1 MGSDNEAK
9 MQTNGM
15 PDMDAKEKAGSG
27 LVMLLAMIVIP
38 LGIGFGT
45 ACAIHSY
52 GNTSAYEKVDCLSLY
67 LSIYTDTR
75 THLHTLVC
83 ILYEFPPRKRPLLG
97 MPAIVKYMSNGPV

>member
-15 PDMDAKEKAGSG
+15 PDMDAKEKAGGG

-38 LGIGFGT
+38 LGIGFST

-52 GNTSAYEKVDCLSLY
+52 GNTSAYEKVAFLSMY
-67 LSIYTDTR
+67 RSTHTH
-75 THLHTLVC
+75 THLHTQVC
-83 ILYEFPPRKRPLLG
+83 ILYDFPPRKRLVLG
-97 MPAIVKYMSNGPV
+97 MPAIVKYISIIYV